1 MKINALKKAHRTGGF
16 SLLELMLVLAIIGV
30 LTAVAAW
37 SVYGQGEKA
46 KRKATRASM
55 AIIKG
60 ALDQYHLDKSVW
72 PASLSAL
79 QAGNTPYLE
88 KSKPLVDG
96 WGQPFLYQ
104 APGSN
109 GHEFDLFSKGGN
121 GQFESGGGDDVDF
134 WRSDSEQGQ

>member
-1 MKINALKKAHRTGGF
+1 MKIYARNGAARRGGF

-37 SVYGQGEKA
+37 SVFGQGERA

-55 AIIKG
+55 ALIKS

-72 PASLSAL
+72 PASLTAL
-79 QAGNTPYLE
+79 QAGAMPYLD
-88 KSKPLVDG
+88 KDKPLLDG
-96 WGQPFLYQ
+96 WKQPFLYQ

-109 GHEFDLFSKGGN
+109 GHDFDLFSKGGN
-121 GQFESGGGDDVDF
+121 GQFENGGGDDVDF
-134 WRSDSEQGQ
+134 WKPDVE

>member
-1 MKINALKKAHRTGGF
+1 MKTSLAANPRRAGF

-37 SVYGQGEKA
+37 SVFGQGERA

-55 AIIKG
+55 DVIKN

-79 QAGNTPYLE
+79 QAGATPYLN
-88 KSKPLVDG
+88 KDKPLLDG
-96 WGQPFLYQ
+96 WKQPFLYQ
-104 APGSN
+104 TPGSN
-109 GHEFDLFSKGGN
+109 GHDFDLISKGGN
-121 GQFESGGGDDVDF
+121 GQFESGNGDDVDF
-134 WRSDSEQGQ
+134 WKTDPD